1 MADPQ
6 AAGTVAAGLMKGIEW
21 SALGIEVLAVAIIVY
36 GTLHGSIRFLLHVR
50 GGVGDAYDR
59 YKAHLGK
66 GLLLGLE
73 FLVAADVI
81 RTVALEQTLQS
92 VLMLGLL
99 VAIRTFLGWSIIVE
113 IEGRWPWQPP
123 REQSPAAAQTRTADL
138 PGGQGVD

>member
-1 MADPQ
+1 MPDPESTT
-6 AAGTVAAGLMKGIEW
+6 TVASGLMRAIEW

-50 GGVGDAYDR
+50 MRVGDAYDR
-59 YKAHLGK
+59 YKSHLGK

-81 RTVALEQTLQS
+81 RTVALEQTLRS

-99 VAIRTFLGWSIIVE
+99 VAIRTFLSWSILVE
-113 IEGRWPWQPP
+113 IEDRWPWQPP
-123 REQSPAAAQTRTADL
+123 RERRPDGEQEHGREHEAGL
-138 PGGQGVD
+138 